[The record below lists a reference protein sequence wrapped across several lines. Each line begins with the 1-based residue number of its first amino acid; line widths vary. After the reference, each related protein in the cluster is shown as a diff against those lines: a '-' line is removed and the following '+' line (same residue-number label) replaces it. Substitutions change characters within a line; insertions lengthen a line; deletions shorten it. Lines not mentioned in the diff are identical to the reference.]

1 MSMAIGDYLTTQE
14 AARELNVSDSR
25 VRQFHLSKRLPGR
38 KVGTML
44 LFKREDVAR
53 FKKKP
58 RPPGAPPA

>member
-1 MSMAIGDYLTTQE
+1 MAIGEYLTTQE

-25 VRQFHLSKRLPGR
+25 VRQFYLGKRLAAR

-44 LFKREDVAR
+44 LFKREDIAR

-58 RPPGAPPA
+58 RRPGAPPS